1 MQLSR
6 TWQLLETSHA
16 DNTQAVKI
24 VHNYRCYNKSFMIMT
39 HLNQIRWCLNPLL
52 SLDEQGNMGKIMIG
66 WDKWVIDMLQE
77 QWCLINHNN
86 KPYTMGNDIW

>member
-1 MQLSR
+1 MM
-6 TWQLLETSHA
+6 LES
-16 DNTQAVKI
+16 
-24 VHNYRCYNKSFMIMT
+24 S
-39 HLNQIRWCLNPLL
+39 L